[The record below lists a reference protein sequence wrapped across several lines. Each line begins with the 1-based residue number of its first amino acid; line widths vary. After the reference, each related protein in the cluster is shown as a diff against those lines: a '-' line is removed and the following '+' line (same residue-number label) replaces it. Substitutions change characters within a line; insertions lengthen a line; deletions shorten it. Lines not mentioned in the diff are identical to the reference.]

1 VADVDWEG
9 TTMEFAGRSVVLT
22 GVGRE
27 GQMGEAVA
35 QAFAERGARV
45 FLVDHTET
53 NVRARADALVA
64 RGLRAAALAADLT
77 EAAAAAVLA
86 ERVRDATAGRLH
98 ALVHLAGGF
107 ASSGPVGESDPAV
120 WQRQFAMNA
129 TTAYLTARAFL
140 PLLRGAKG
148 ALVFF
153 ASEAVLSNARV
164 ANMSA
169 YVASKS
175 AVVAL
180 MQTIAQEE
188 RAHGV
193 RANAVAPTTI
203 RTADN
208 IAAMGAD
215 APMVTREAVA
225 DVVLWLCADASRAV
239 TGQVVPVR

>member
-1 VADVDWEG
+1 
-9 TTMEFAGRSVVLT
+9 MEFAGRSVVLT

-27 GQMGEAVA
+27 GQVGEAVA

-45 FLVDHTET
+45 FLVDHTEA
-53 NVRARADALVA
+53 NVRARAEALVA
-64 RGLRAAALAADLT
+64 RGLRAASLAADLT
-77 EAAAAAVLA
+77 DAAAATTLA

-98 ALVHLAGGF
+98 AVVHLAGGF
-107 ASSGPVGESDPAV
+107 ASSGPVADSDPAV

-153 ASEAVLSNARV
+153 ASEAVLPGART
-164 ANMSA
+164 ANLSA
-169 YVASKS
+169 YVASKG

-180 MQTIAQEE
+180 MQAIAQEE

-208 IAAMGAD
+208 VAAMGAD
-215 APMVTREAVA
+215 TPMVAREAVA
-225 DVVLWLCADASRAV
+225 DVVLWLCSDAARAV
-239 TGQVVPVR
+239 TGQLIPVR

>member
-1 VADVDWEG
+1 
-9 TTMEFAGRSVVLT
+9 MEFAGRSVVLT

-27 GQMGEAVA
+27 GQVGEAVA

-45 FLVDHTET
+45 FLVGHNAEH
-53 NVRARADALVA
+53 VRARADALVA
-64 RGLRAAALAADLT
+64 RGLRAASLAADLT
-77 EAAAAAVLA
+77 DVAAVAALA

-107 ASSGPVGESDPAV
+107 AASGPVAESDPAI

-148 ALVFF
+148 SLVLF
-153 ASEAVLSNARV
+153 ASEAVLPGARM
-164 ANMSA
+164 ANLSA
-169 YVASKS
+169 YVASKG
-175 AVVAL
+175 ALVAL
-180 MQTIAQEE
+180 MQAVAQEE
-188 RAHGV
+188 RANGV
-193 RANAVAPTTI
+193 RANAVAPTSI

-215 APMVTREAVA
+215 APMIAREAVA
-225 DVVLWLCADASRAV
+225 DVVLWLCSDAARAV
-239 TGQVVPVR
+239 SGQVVPVR

>member
-1 VADVDWEG
+1 
-9 TTMEFAGRSVVLT
+9 MEFAGRSVVLT

-27 GQMGEAVA
+27 GQVGEAVA

-45 FLVDHTET
+45 FLVDHTEA
-53 NVRARADALVA
+53 NVRARADALVK

-77 EAAAAAVLA
+77 DATATAALA

-107 ASSGPVGESDPAV
+107 ASSGPVAESDPAV
-120 WQRQFAMNA
+120 WHRQLAMNA

-140 PLLRGAKG
+140 PLLRATKG
-148 ALVFF
+148 AAVFF
-153 ASEAVLSNARV
+153 ASEAVLPNARM
-164 ANMSA
+164 ANLAA

-180 MQTIAQEE
+180 MQAVAQEE

-193 RANAVAPTTI
+193 RANAVAPTSI

-208 IAAMGAD
+208 VAAMGAD

-225 DVVLWLCADASRAV
+225 DVVLWLCSDASRAV

>member
-1 VADVDWEG
+1 MD
-9 TTMEFAGRSVVLT
+9 FAGRSIVLT

-27 GQMGEAVA
+27 GQVGEAVA

-77 EAAAAAVLA
+77 DAAAATGLA
-86 ERVRDATAGRLH
+86 ERVRDATGGRVH

-107 ASSGPVGESDPAV
+107 ALSGPVSESDPMV
-120 WQRQFAMNA
+120 WQRQLAMNA

-140 PLLRGAKG
+140 PLLRGVKG
-148 ALVFF
+148 AVVFF
-153 ASEAVLSNARV
+153 ASEAVLPNARS
-164 ANMSA
+164 ANLSA
-169 YVASKS
+169 YVAAKS

-180 MQTIAQEE
+180 MQAIAQEE

-193 RANAVAPTTI
+193 RANAVAPTSI

-208 IAAMGAD
+208 VAAMGAD
-215 APMVTREAVA
+215 APMVTRESVA
-225 DVVLWLCADASRAV
+225 DVVLWLCSDASRAV

>member
-1 VADVDWEG
+1 
-9 TTMEFAGRSVVLT
+9 MEFSGRSVVLT

-27 GQMGEAVA
+27 GQVGEAVA
-35 QAFAERGARV
+35 LAFAERGARV
-45 FLVDHTET
+45 FLVDHTEAH
-53 NVRARADALVA
+53 VRARADALVA

-77 EAAAAAVLA
+77 DPAATAAMA

-107 ASSGPVGESDPAV
+107 ASSGPVAESDPAI
-120 WQRQFAMNA
+120 WLRQLAMNA
-129 TTAYLTARAFL
+129 TTAYLTARAFV
-140 PLLRGAKG
+140 PLLRGTRG
-148 ALVFF
+148 AAVFF
-153 ASEAVLSNARV
+153 ASEAVLSGART
-164 ANMSA
+164 ANLAA

-180 MQTIAQEE
+180 MQAIAQEE

-208 IAAMGAD
+208 VAAMGPD

-225 DVVLWLCADASRAV
+225 DVVLWLCGDASRAV